1 MEPAALAYLG
11 VLGALA
17 VYGAHRLYLTVCCWT
32 ARGATRAAP
41 PPLPP
46 ELPVVTVQLP
56 LFNELYVAERL
67 IDAVAAL
74 DWPRDRLQIQVLDD
88 STDETVELC
97 RARIEAL
104 VARGFDA
111 QHLHRRDRRGFKAG
125 ALGVGL
131 VHARGELVLILDAD
145 FVPPPD
151 LLRRMAG
158 HFADPR
164 MAMVQVRWE
173 HLNREYSALTRVQAL
188 LLDGHFVIEQEVR
201 CRTGR
206 FFNFNGTAG
215 LWRRSAIDDAGG
227 WNSDTLTED
236 LDLSY
241 RALLR
246 GWRFHYLVGT
256 TAPAELPVHMN
267 GFKGQQFRWAKG
279 GVQVARKLMGPLM
292 RAELPWRV
300 KLEAFF
306 HLTQNVPYVLTLL
319 LALLAVPGLVL
330 AGAQHPSWL
339 DLPLMLGTGGVLAA
353 YCLTATRGRSP
364 WVLVYELPLLI
375 AVTAGISA
383 SQSRAVIEGALG
395 LESEFVRTPKHGVV
409 ARGQVWAGKRYRGA
423 RTLIPIAELALAA
436 NFAAAVAV
444 TLAAGAWSVLPIAA
458 TFAFGF
464 GYVGARSLSSR

>member
-1 MEPAALAYLG
+1 MELAALAYLG
-11 VLGALA
+11 VLAALA
-17 VYGAHRLYLTVCCWT
+17 VYGAHRLYLTVRCWT
-32 ARGATRAAP
+32 TRGTTWAAP

-88 STDETVELC
+88 STDETARLC
-97 RARIEAL
+97 RARVEAL

-125 ALGVGL
+125 ALGEGL

-151 LLRRMAG
+151 LLRRMVG
-158 HFADPR
+158 HFADPQ
-164 MAMVQVRWE
+164 MAMVQARWE
-173 HLNREYSALTRVQAL
+173 HLNRDYSALTRVQAL
-188 LLDGHFVIEQEVR
+188 LLDGHFAIEQEVR

-215 LWRRSAIDDAGG
+215 LWRRFAIDDAGG

-241 RALLR
+241 LALLR

-292 RAELPWRV
+292 RAELPLRV

-375 AVTAGISA
+375 AVTAGISV

-409 ARGQVWAGKRYRGA
+409 ARGQAWAGKRYRGA

-444 TLAAGAWSVLPIAA
+444 TAATGAWSVLPIAA
-458 TFAFGF
+458 MFAFGF
-464 GYVGARSLSSR
+464 GYVGVRSLSSR